1 MAPITILARFGSFLF
16 KLGPKFCY
24 SWARSGVWSTTSDL
38 SGNNRLYRNFLTVGL
53 MRALTPAN
61 SSSVESLSAT
71 THSCVSRCVCESR
84 MPRRI
89 GPHDCVLRFRS
100 STAYAFDRG
109 VAIGFACSL
118 IQISAIIQRLTAS
131 RRATSARFCR
141 HLLLISIAQW
151 SLL

>member
-61 SSSVESLSAT
+61 SSSVES
-71 THSCVSRCVCESR
+71 CVSRCVCKSR
-84 MPRRI
+84 MPRFI
-89 GPHDCVLRFRS
+89 GPHDFVLRFRS

-109 VAIGFACSL
+109 VAIGFACSF

>member
-61 SSSVESLSAT
+61 SSSVESR
-71 THSCVSRCVCESR
+71 VSRCVCKSR
-84 MPRRI
+84 MPRFI
-89 GPHDCVLRFRS
+89 GPHDFVLRFRICKRLEMNGAHCPGTS
-100 STAYAFDRG
+100 LYGEF
-109 VAIGFACSL
+109 GFKH
-118 IQISAIIQRLTAS
+118 AS
-131 RRATSARFCR
+131 NK
-141 HLLLISIAQW
+141 W
-151 SLL
+151 K